1 MRRDIMDKL
10 LASVLD
16 AKGIANQAV
25 TPITIDVH
33 AVSVKRV

>member
-1 MRRDIMDKL
+1 MDKL
-10 LASVLD
+10 LARVLD